1 MLPSGNDASLAIA
14 VWGGRLLLEKDRKGD
29 TFYLDRKYTKKEC
42 YERFIREMNT
52 TAREL
57 KLVKTNYANSHG
69 LVNSLNRSCA
79 YDIAYLSH
87 QAM

>member
-1 MLPSGNDASLAIA
+1 M
-14 VWGGRLLLEKDRKGD
+14 
-29 TFYLDRKYTKKEC
+29 
-42 YERFIREMNT
+42 
-52 TAREL
+52 TAREM

-87 QAM
+87 QAMENAKFR